1 MASEKTIDELSKHNI
16 FKVISELHDLDNRVD
31 MANFYANKQKCLSDK
46 NELKGAIYT
55 ISLTLT
61 AISNDIDRMIEEL
74 CEVIE

>member
-1 MASEKTIDELSKHNI
+1 MTNEKTIDELSKHKI

-31 MANFYANKQKCLSDK
+31 MANFYANKQKCLPDK
-46 NELKGAIYT
+46 KELTGAIYT
-55 ISLTLT
+55 LSLTLI